1 MIFTDLSVRVP
12 KRSYGH
18 YLLVSQVI
26 GARPASLR
34 ISREAD
40 LRFPSN
46 PWDRISETAKNLV
59 RGMLSTDPSQRLTAQ
74 QVLDHPWMMNDI
86 RYSETRVEITFKI
99 AKNVVITKNFY
110 TTKFLLDS
118 SSKYH

>member
-1 MIFTDLSVRVP
+1 MRAQKCQTVREGSSKITNYSENQFGNGV
-12 KRSYGH
+12 KK
-18 YLLVSQVI
+18 
-26 GARPASLR
+26 
-34 ISREAD
+34 EAD